1 MSCSMKWRSTKS
13 ATWRERGMYPDFGEG
28 IAFVSAVQQS
38 MLRKA
43 KRRKIM
49 KTKTNVKA
57 GGVSANHNERLN
69 SAPTAAGLKVR
80 TSMKAGGSMLNHN
93 QRLSSAASASGLNVK
108 TN

>member
-1 MSCSMKWRSTKS
+1 MKWRSTKS

-80 TSMKAGGSMLNHN
+80 TNVKAGGPTPKHN
-93 QRLSSAASASGLNVK
+93 ERLTSAASASVLNK
-108 TN
+108 RTHTKL

>member
-1 MSCSMKWRSTKS
+1 MKWRSTKS

-80 TSMKAGGSMLNHN
+80 TNVKAGGRTPQHN
-93 QRLSSAASASGLNVK
+93 ERLSSAATAPSPNDRKNIKS
-108 TN
+108 